1 VRDLLDFLLSPFGFL
16 ILIGILGQFFGSE
29 KRQKRAQEE
38 ARRRRQQRREQEEA
52 QAGGEVKRTEAEDI
66 ARRIRE
72 MMGLEKPAPKTPDR
86 APVPPPVPAPVPV
99 PEPRVRTARP
109 ERRGHEQRVQWQV
122 EGAGFAGQVPQ
133 PVSLPPTDVTVM
145 ALPGR
150 PRRPRR
156 VTPLRSALRRDPTLG
171 VTALLALG
179 PPRSLAPYEQDPL
192 SCFHLRKG

>member
-1 VRDLLDFLLSPFGFL
+1 MRELLDFLLSPFGFL

-38 ARRRRQQRREQEEA
+38 ARRRRQQRREQEPT
-52 QAGGEVKRTEAEDI
+52 QAGGEVQRTDAEDI

-72 MMGLEKPAPKTPDR
+72 MMGLEKPAPAAGAGAR
-86 APVPPPVPAPVPV
+86 AAGRADGTLPVPS
-99 PEPRVRTARP
+99 PEPRVRARQP
-109 ERRGHEQRVQWQV
+109 ERGHEQELQWQV
-122 EGAGFAGQVPQ
+122 EGVKGPVPQ
-133 PVSLPPTDVTVM
+133 RASILPVTAPGM

-150 PRRPRR
+150 PRRRR
-156 VTPLRSALRRDPTLG
+156 RIVPVRSALLRNPTLG
-171 VTALLALG
+171 VAALLALG